1 MPQCGAL
8 LVVLVAWAGLGWIVL
23 GAGGMPVATDPAGAP
38 STGSANNGSRTHKC
52 EHCTLQTLSCT
63 RQSLACQ
70 WRFKLWIS
78 CVMHDC
84 AIDHAGVQT

>member
-8 LVVLVAWAGLGWIVL
+8 VLEPGLGWIVL

-52 EHCTLQTLSCT
+52 EHCTDPELHAAVTGMPVALVD
-63 RQSLACQ
+63 
-70 WRFKLWIS
+70 KLR
-78 CVMHDC
+78 D
-84 AIDHAGVQT
+84 A